1 MFESDKGILLDL
13 VEHYSILD
21 ILKALKQIAHYKADQ
36 YSDIRITNK
45 AKEYAKYIF
54 VLEDIISKLN

>member
-1 MFESDKGILLDL
+1 MFENDKRILLDL

-21 ILKALKQIAHYKADQ
+21 ILKALKQIAYYKADQ
-36 YSDIRITNK
+36 YSDSRMTNK
-45 AKEYAKYIF
+45 AKEFAKYIF